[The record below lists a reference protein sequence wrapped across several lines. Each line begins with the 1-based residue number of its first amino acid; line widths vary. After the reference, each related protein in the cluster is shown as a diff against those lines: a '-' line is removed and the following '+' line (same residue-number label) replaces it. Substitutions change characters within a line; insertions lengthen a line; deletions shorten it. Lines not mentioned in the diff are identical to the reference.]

1 MPLSPSETSKLL
13 DKFNHRPKKK
23 LGQNFLTDGNIVHKS
38 IAMADLP
45 DGIPIVEI
53 GPGLGTLTKQLL
65 MNKHQVFAIEIDD
78 NLFKTMQISLAS
90 FVQNNQLRV
99 ILGDAVKKPLA
110 NLPVDVKE
118 FAVVAN
124 LPYAISSPWMESLL
138 HTGRIP
144 LCMVLMLQKEA
155 VQRMSAQHGN
165 KDYNAL
171 SIFIKAAFQNTQ
183 VHPVPRQCFFP
194 IPGIDSVLVK
204 MNRLE
209 NPFLFNQK
217 TRALI
222 RKIFTQRRKQIGSLI
237 KKEGGETK
245 QILEKW
251 ISGQN
256 LSRSLRPEQISPEE
270 WRALAETTC
279 A

>member
-1 MPLSPSETSKLL
+1 MPLSPSETSRLL

-45 DGIPIVEI
+45 DGIPVIEI

-65 MNKHQVFAIEIDD
+65 MNKHQVFAIEIDE
-78 NLFKTMQISLAS
+78 NLFKNLQVSLAS
-90 FVQNNQLRV
+90 FIQNKQLNL
-99 ILGDAVKKPLA
+99 IQGDAVKKPLA
-110 NLPVDVKE
+110 HLPADVKE

-138 HTGRIP
+138 HTERIP
-144 LCMVLMLQKEA
+144 LTMVLMLQKEA
-155 VQRMSAQHGN
+155 VQRMGAKHGS
-165 KDYNAL
+165 KEYNAL
-171 SIFIKAAFQNTQ
+171 SIFIKAAFENSQ

-209 NPFLFNQK
+209 TPFLFNQK
-217 TRALI
+217 TRSLI

-237 KKEGGETK
+237 KKEEEETK

-251 ISGQN
+251 IANQN
-256 LSRSLRPEQISPEE
+256 LSRNLRPEQISPEE
-270 WRALAETTC
+270 WRALAETT

>member
-1 MPLSPSETSKLL
+1 MPLSPSETSRLL

-45 DGIPIVEI
+45 DGIPVIEI

-65 MNKHQVFAIEIDD
+65 MNKHQVFAIEIDE
-78 NLFKTMQISLAS
+78 NLFKNLQDSLAS
-90 FVQNNQLRV
+90 FIQNKQLNL
-99 ILGDAVKKPLA
+99 IQGDAVKKPLA
-110 NLPVDVKE
+110 HLPADVKE

-138 HTGRIP
+138 HTERIP
-144 LCMVLMLQKEA
+144 LTMVLMLQKEA
-155 VQRMSAQHGN
+155 VQRMGAKHGS
-165 KDYNAL
+165 KEYNAL
-171 SIFIKAAFQNTQ
+171 SIFIKAAFENSQ

-209 NPFLFNQK
+209 TPFLFNQK
-217 TRALI
+217 TRSLI

-237 KKEGGETK
+237 KKEEEETK

-251 ISGQN
+251 IANQN
-256 LSRSLRPEQISPEE
+256 LSRNLRPEQISPEE
-270 WRALAETTC
+270 WRALAETT